1 MAVRFVTC
9 IAHRRGL
16 FENRVMEFGRG
27 LNVVYGGN
35 GSGKS
40 LLVRAMIDAV
50 WGVPSGQPLLG
61 DEAWDSLFID
71 IGFFLER
78 GGRYRSFNIGDG
90 SFRVEHERDGVVTP
104 VFDARG
110 GHGAGESVPGDDY
123 RAFMEA
129 MDRNALVHSSF
140 IPSAAD
146 VGAVPLMDYGAVR
159 GLLMEDAS
167 GMFRT
172 HLNLRG
178 TFSDG
183 EPRDEETPGEVLRFQ
198 EKMRDLEKKIQI
210 MDISGARH
218 DKLRRERETIRREMD
233 DLNCSIA
240 SLKSQKD
247 ILVKIIENLNRVEGL
262 KKEFDAITDE
272 IQSEQRKIESMA
284 EMKTEIDTLYPQ
296 FSDIDIEDGTT
307 LDRLQEVFN
316 GIRNHNQK
324 IDDYHLRR
332 DSRIRRATRAAVAA
346 GACGVAGVTAVMA
359 RNAFDPSRDVI
370 LWGGIALVLLLAA
383 ASLVIYRA
391 LVKRD
396 RELAILEEEKGRYKA
411 RITALMEKSRLELE
425 DYKLTEIYELLLQ
438 YFEDYVNYTE
448 RKKDLDRI
456 RSSLKEEEYMV
467 RIQNKLD
474 ALKRE
479 EAIITREIHTSIDTL
494 DIVDDIEN
502 ETSRIGELMRN
513 IDTEVAIL
521 KEKVETKDRILDR
534 IEGEIQR
541 ASGAEGSVGGIME
554 EMDGIERILRKWK
567 VNRKSLEFIDGV
579 LDEAVRRTE
588 ERQTARLVEGALERF
603 GHLTGDR
610 YRERIGHDEVR
621 AVLCGGA
628 TPAECTPP
636 LAHALVLSLKL
647 ALSDFIDGED
657 AAPLLIDE
665 PFQFMDDERC
675 GRLRDLVARAALKR
689 QVIIFTHQGDK
700 RSWGDFIEL

>member
-1 MAVRFVTC
+1 MRFVTC
-9 IAHRRGL
+9 IAQRRGL
-16 FENRVMEFGRG
+16 FENRVLEFGRG

-50 WGVPSGQPLLG
+50 WGVPSGRPLL
-61 DEAWDSLFID
+61 DEEAWSSLSLD
-71 IGFFLER
+71 VGFFLAR
-78 GGRYRSFNIGDG
+78 GGRFRSFNTGDG
-90 SFRVEHERDGVVTP
+90 SLRIEHERDGVVTP
-104 VFDARG
+104 VFDPRDPG
-110 GHGAGESVPGDDY
+110 LPGESVPEEDY
-123 RAFMEA
+123 RAFVGT
-129 MDRNALVHSSF
+129 MDRDAFVHSSF

-146 VGAVPLMDYGAVR
+146 MGGEPFIEYGAIR
-159 GLLMEDAS
+159 RLLAEDPS

-178 TFSDG
+178 TLSAG
-183 EPRDEETPGEVLRFQ
+183 SPQDEEMPGEVLRFQ

-233 DLNCSIA
+233 DLNGSIA

-247 ILVKIIENLNRVEGL
+247 ILFKIIENLNRVEGL
-262 KKEFDAITDE
+262 KNEFDAITEE
-272 IQSEQRKIESMA
+272 IQSEQRKIESMT
-284 EMKTEIDTLYPQ
+284 EMKTELDSLYPQ

-316 GIRNHNQK
+316 GIRNLNQR
-324 IDDYHLRR
+324 IDDFHQRR
-332 DSRIRRATRAAVAA
+332 DSKLRRAARAAVAA
-346 GACGVAGVTAVMA
+346 GAFGLAGVLAVLA
-359 RNAFDPSRDVI
+359 RNAFDPSRDVL
-370 LWGGIALVLLLAA
+370 LWGGIALLSLLAA
-383 ASLVIYRA
+383 ASLGIYRA
-391 LVKRD
+391 VVKRD
-396 RELAILEEEKGRYKA
+396 REIAVLDEEKGRWKA

-448 RKKDLDRI
+448 RKKDLARI
-456 RSSLKEEEYMV
+456 KSSLKEEEYMV

-479 EAIITREIHTSIDTL
+479 EAMITREIHTSIDTL

-502 ETSRIGELMRN
+502 ETSRIGELIRN

-541 ASGAEGSVGGIME
+541 ASGKDDAVGGIMD

-579 LDEAVRRTE
+579 LDEAVRKTE
-588 ERQTARLVEGALERF
+588 ERQVGRLVDGVLERF
-603 GHLTGDR
+603 HHLTGDR
-610 YRERIGHDEVR
+610 YRERIGRDEVR

-636 LAHALVLSLKL
+636 VLHALLLSLKL
-647 ALSDFIDGED
+647 ALSDFIAGAD

-675 GRLRDLVARAALKR
+675 GRLRDLVARTALER

-700 RSWGDFIEL
+700 RSWGDYIEL